1 MKIWIRTSSLLALI
15 FESGLPSPD
24 YLWKCE
30 SGLPCPDYLCKFG
43 SGVNPHVVI
52 YFISGPSPSG
62 LDPDTASGM
71 EFNTSLMYVLSVFE
85 NSNFTF
91 RGPLL

>member
-1 MKIWIRTSSLLALI
+1 MFGSRFDKKGADLTNSQLR
-15 FESGLPSPD
+15 
-24 YLWKCE
+24 
-30 SGLPCPDYLCKFG
+30 LPCPDYLCKFG
-43 SGVNPHVVI
+43 SGLNPHVVI

-71 EFNTSLMYVLSVFE
+71 EFTTSLMYVLSVFE